1 MANLTASIAELRT
14 LVGQAENELLSLQSG
29 KKAAAPRVRASL
41 QKIKTLSHSMR
52 AGVMTFT
59 KALPVNSRTKKS
71 DEPEPLP
78 SPPVLEREN
87 TEIPEPVKPKPKR
100 VRKKASKKK
109 ATE

>member
-1 MANLTASIAELRT
+1 MTNLSASIAELKT
-14 LVGQAENELLSLQSG
+14 LVGQAEAELLSLQSG

-59 KALPVNSRTKKS
+59 KALPVNSRAKKAAATEELPPPV
-71 DEPEPLP
+71 EPEELEELPP
-78 SPPVLEREN
+78 SPPKLVRQ
-87 TEIPEPVKPKPKR
+87 KR

-109 ATE
+109 AV